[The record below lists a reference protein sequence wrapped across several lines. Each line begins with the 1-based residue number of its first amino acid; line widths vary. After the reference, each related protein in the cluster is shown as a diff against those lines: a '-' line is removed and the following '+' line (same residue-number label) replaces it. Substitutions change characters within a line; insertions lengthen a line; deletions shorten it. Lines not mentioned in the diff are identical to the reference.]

1 MFRWASLMQLRVSLQ
16 KAEQVNAEPCQILDR
31 LVQFVNDKLNIL
43 IPILIAVIWGGGWYG
58 VATLIAPAAV
68 AQATAVTG
76 GLILTAVV
84 SVVMARRRVQI
95 PEQALALAAIES
107 EVWVIDRAT
116 GWISY
121 RNTAA
126 ETRVKARRAD
136 DIVPPDQRYI
146 LRNLLRQAVVP
157 GCCTLRIGEKTYR
170 PSVVCVGGLRQ
181 LMLVLCD
188 ITQEIAEQQ
197 VKNDFI
203 STVSHEL
210 RSPLTSI
217 KGSMGLL
224 LSNAAGQLPDP
235 ARELLEISHRNA
247 DRLVVILNDILD
259 LQKIADDGL
268 AFESVPIDASALIHE
283 AIAASSIYLQRFDLK
298 MDVIGTQNPV
308 MLNSDPNRIMQVLG
322 NLLTNAAKFSRL
334 HSTITVI
341 VEEKDKTISIH
352 VQDQGEGI
360 GADDQKKIF
369 GRFADLANSDRQKKG
384 GSGLGLSICK
394 AIVDRLG
401 GNIRFTSTLGVGTT
415 FSVHLPKGDVMG
427 GETQVVTQQYDAG

>member
-1 MFRWASLMQLRVSLQ
+1 M
-16 KAEQVNAEPCQILDR
+16 
-31 LVQFVNDKLNIL
+31 NDKLNIAIPMLCAVFFWVTCYAMASL
-43 IPILIAVIWGGGWYG
+43 ILP
-58 VATLIAPAAV
+58 ATLSQAV
-68 AQATAVTG
+68 AMASGFGITA
-76 GLILTAVV
+76 IV
-84 SVVMARRRVQI
+84 SVVLTRRRLQL
-95 PEQALALAAIES
+95 PEHALALAAIEG

-116 GWISY
+116 GRISY

-126 ETRVKARRAD
+126 QARVAAKRAD

-146 LRNLLRQAVVP
+146 LRNLIRQATVP
-157 GCCTLRIGEKTYR
+157 ACCTLRVGGQIFR
-170 PSVVCVGGLRQ
+170 PSVVCVGGPRK
-181 LMLVLCD
+181 LMLVLTD

-235 ARELLEISHRNA
+235 ARDLLEISHRNA

-268 AFESVPIDASALIHE
+268 AFERVPVDASALIHE
-283 AIAASSIYLQRFDLK
+283 AIAASSIYWKRFDLK
-298 MDVIGTQNPV
+298 VDVIGAQDPV
-308 MLNSDPNRIMQVLG
+308 LLNSDPNRIMQVLG

-334 HSTITVI
+334 HSTITVL
-341 VEEKDKTISIH
+341 VEDKDDVISIH
-352 VQDQGEGI
+352 VRDQGEGI
-360 GADDQKKIF
+360 GAEDQKKIF
-369 GRFADLANSDRQKKG
+369 KRFADLANSDRQKKG

-401 GNIRFTSTLGVGTT
+401 GTIGFESTAGVGTT
-415 FSVHLPKGDVMG
+415 FSVHLPKGHV
-427 GETQVVTQQYDAG
+427 EAVEAQAVVQLQRGAG